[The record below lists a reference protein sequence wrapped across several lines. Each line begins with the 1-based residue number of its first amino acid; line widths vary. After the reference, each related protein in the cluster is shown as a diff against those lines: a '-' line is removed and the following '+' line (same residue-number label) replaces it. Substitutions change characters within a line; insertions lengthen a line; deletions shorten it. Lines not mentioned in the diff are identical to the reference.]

1 MMKIELIQTSDGS
14 DSLYVPELDETY
26 HSIHGAMTES
36 QHVFIENGYLEA
48 CKMFDQIR
56 LFEVGFGTGLNALL
70 TMEKAET
77 LHHPT
82 DYHAIELHP
91 LPEAIMHKFNQ
102 HKEGDFNFEAMRSLH
117 DRPWNK
123 SFKMSPYFQLK
134 KTQANLLNYNL
145 SERYNLIYFDAFAP
159 EKQAEMWSESIFKSL
174 YNALESGGIMT
185 TYCVKG
191 IIKRRLKEIGFTIEK
206 LAGPIGGKREMLRA
220 IKE

>member
-1 MMKIELIQTSDGS
+1 MRNKDSVELS
-14 DSLYVPELDETY
+14 
-26 HSIHGAMTES
+26 
-36 QHVFIENGYLEA
+36 
-48 CKMFDQIR
+48 KQI
-56 LFEVGFGTGLNALL
+56 T
-70 TMEKAET
+70 TMEKAKT

-91 LPEAIMHKFNQ
+91 LPEAIIHKFNQ
-102 HKEGDFNFEAMRSLH
+102 NGTGGLNLEALLPMH
-117 DRPWNK
+117 ECPWNR
-123 SFKMSPYFQLK
+123 SIRMSTYFRLK
-134 KTQANLLNYNL
+134 KIQADLLNHKSN
-145 SERYNLIYFDAFAP
+145 EKYNLIYFDAFGP
-159 EKQAEMWSESIFKSL
+159 EKQAEMWSERIFKSL

>member
-70 TMEKAET
+70 TMQKANALQQFTE
-77 LHHPT
+77 
-82 DYHAIELHP
+82 YHSIELYP
-91 LPEAIMHKFNQ
+91 LSRALMQKFNQ

-145 SERYNLIYFDAFAP
+145 SERYNLIYFDAFSP
-159 EKQAEMWSESIFKSL
+159 DKQEDMWSVDVFERL
-174 YNALESGGIMT
+174 YNALEKGGILT

-206 LAGPIGGKREMLRA
+206 LKGPERGKREMLRA
-220 IKE
+220 IKD